1 MTKLILELCQ
11 NHNGSLK
18 ILEEMIHAASEQGAR
33 YLKIQ
38 DINSSELVQ
47 RKKFDSG
54 IKRNGK
60 IVTIK
65 RPYFNELERLKNLD
79 MSEEFI
85 DFFIKKCKQYSC
97 HPIVTPFTYN
107 SYARLKSKKLKFIK
121 IASYDCSA
129 PNFLIKIKKL
139 KKPMIVSTGATTKNE
154 IISAKRTLGKSLHS
168 LLHCVTIYPTPLDKC
183 NLSKIQM
190 LKKFTKYV
198 GWSDHTHFA
207 NTGHTASFCASMLGA
222 DYIER
227 HFTIID
233 KNKSKDGPVSINP
246 KEAKQLLNFFK
257 ITKKDKLKKLNKEY
271 KNWEICLGNGS
282 FKLSHEERLNRD
294 YYRGRFAKKIGKKI
308 IFNWKKDFE

>member
-1 MTKLILELCQ
+1 MTRLILEICQ
-11 NHNGSLK
+11 NHKGSIKL
-18 ILEEMIHAASEQGAR
+18 LEEMIHAASEQGAK

-38 DINSSELVQ
+38 DIHSTELTH
-47 RKKFDSG
+47 RKKFDLG
-54 IKRNGK
+54 KKINGK
-60 IVTIK
+60 IEVIK
-65 RPYFNELERLKNLD
+65 RPFNSELERLKDLD
-79 MSEEFI
+79 MNNNFI
-85 DFFIKKCKQYSC
+85 NIFIEKCKKYSC
-97 HPIVTPFTYN
+97 FPIVTPFTYN
-107 SYARLKSKKLKFIK
+107 SYDRLKDKNLKYIK

-129 PNFLIKIKKL
+129 PNFLKKIKKI

-154 IISAKRTLGKSLHS
+154 IISAKQTLGNSLHS

-183 NLSKIQM
+183 NLNKIKM
-190 LKKFTKYV
+190 LKKITKYV

-222 DYIER
+222 DYVER

-233 KNKSKDGPVSINP
+233 KSKSKDGPVSINP

-257 ITKKDKLKKLNKEY
+257 LPKKDKLKKLNKEY

-282 FKLSHEERLNRD
+282 FNLSHEEKLNRD

-308 IFNWKKDFE
+308 IFNWKKDLE